1 MRRRTIAGFAALSLL
16 AVSLAG
22 CGSSPKPTYYTLS
35 SSTPPTEQVQPT
47 ASFSVV
53 VGPVTLPELVDRP
66 ELVVRAA
73 ANRVELVEQHRWAEP
88 LKREVPRVIG
98 ANLSRLLGTTRVFA
112 YQQSG
117 PGDADYRVVIDFERF
132 DSIPGDSVTVE
143 ARWSVRRVAGG
154 SGLRTERST
163 VRVPTDGQGYDA
175 VAAAHARALEL
186 ISEKIAEAIR
196 TMHGSS
202 R

>member
-1 MRRRTIAGFAALSLL
+1 MSRGTIASLATLSLL

-35 SSTPPTEQVQPT
+35 SSLAPAKQVQPT

-73 ANRVELVEQHRWAEP
+73 ANRVLLVDQHRWAEP
-88 LKREVPRVIG
+88 LKREVPRVI
-98 ANLSRLLGTTRVFA
+98 ASNLSRLLGTTRVFA

-117 PGDADYRVVIDFERF
+117 PGEVDYRVVMDFERF
-132 DSIPGDSVTVE
+132 DSIPGDSVMLD
-143 ARWSVRRVAGG
+143 ARWSVRVAAGG
-154 SGLRTERST
+154 GGLRTERSI

-175 VAAAHARALEL
+175 LAAAHGRALEHM
-186 ISEKIAEAIR
+186 SEEIAGVIR
-196 TMHGSS
+196 TMHASA